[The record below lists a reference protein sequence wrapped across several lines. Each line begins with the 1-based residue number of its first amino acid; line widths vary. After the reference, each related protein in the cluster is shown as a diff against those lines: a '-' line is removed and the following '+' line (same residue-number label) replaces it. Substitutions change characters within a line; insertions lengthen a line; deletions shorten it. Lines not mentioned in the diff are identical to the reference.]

1 MKKIK
6 KETILDKTPRYTVK
20 EVAKIMNV
28 SEHTVRYYD
37 NEGLIPFVTR
47 TQSNI
52 RMFSDYD
59 LSWFKTVH
67 CLRATDLSI
76 NDIKKYI
83 ELCLKGNKTI
93 PQRAKIIFN
102 QEKKL
107 QEHLK
112 ELQNQMEILQKKKKY
127 YKNLLKNKTT
137 DIWNP
142 YK

>member
-1 MKKIK
+1 MKKNK
-6 KETILDKTPRYTVK
+6 KEEQLDKTPKYTVK

-59 LSWFKTVH
+59 LSWFRTVH

-93 PQRAKIIFN
+93 PQRAHFLYSDLHSH
-102 QEKKL
+102 Q
-107 QEHLK
+107 H
-112 ELQNQMEILQKKKKY
+112 
-127 YKNLLKNKTT
+127 KT
-137 DIWNP
+137 
-142 YK
+142 

>member
-6 KETILDKTPRYTVK
+6 KEEADKTPKYTVK
-20 EVAKIMNV
+20 EVAKIMNI
-28 SEHTVRYYD
+28 SAHTVRYYD

-59 LSWFKTVH
+59 LSWFRIVH

-76 NDIKKYI
+76 NDIKTYI
-83 ELCLKGNKTI
+83 DLCLKGDRTI
-93 PQRAKIIFN
+93 PKRAEIIFN

-112 ELQNQMEILQKKKKY
+112 ELQKQMEILQKKKKY
-127 YKNLLKNKTT
+127 YKELLKNKSN

>member
-6 KETILDKTPRYTVK
+6 KEDILNKIPKYTVK

-28 SEHTVRYYD
+28 SAHTVRYYD

-59 LSWFKTVH
+59 LAWLKTVH

-76 NDIKKYI
+76 NDIKTYI
-83 ELCLKGNKTI
+83 QLCLKGNRTI

-112 ELQNQMEILQKKKKY
+112 ELQKQMEILQKKKRY
-127 YKNLLKNKTT
+127 YKGLLKNKTN

>member
-1 MKKIK
+1 MKKNK
-6 KETILDKTPRYTVK
+6 KEEQLDKTPKYTVK

-59 LSWFKTVH
+59 LSWFRTVH

-83 ELCLKGNKTI
+83 ELCLNGNKTI

-102 QEKKL
+102 QEKNL

>member
-6 KETILDKTPRYTVK
+6 KETVLDKTPRYTVK
-20 EVAKIMNV
+20 EVAKKINI
-28 SEHTVRYYD
+28 SSHTVRYYD

-59 LSWFKTVH
+59 LSWIRTVH

-83 ELCLKGNKTI
+83 ELCLKGKKTI

-112 ELQNQMEILQKKKKY
+112 ELQEQMKVLQKKKKY
-127 YKNLLKNKTT
+127 YNNLLKNKTN

>member
-6 KETILDKTPRYTVK
+6 KEEPLDKTPKYTVK
-20 EVAKIMNV
+20 EVAKIMSV
-28 SEHTVRYYD
+28 SAHTVRYYD

-76 NDIKKYI
+76 SDIKTYI
-83 ELCLKGNKTI
+83 NLCLKGNKTI

-112 ELQNQMEILQKKKKY
+112 ELQKQMEILQKKKKY
-127 YKNLLKNKTT
+127 YKNLLKNKTN